1 MAKILVID
9 DELSIRQMLKKV
21 LEKAGYDVELAEN
34 GAIGLEKVKNE
45 LFDILLCDIKM
56 PEMDGFVFLDEV
68 KKLEVSLT
76 IIMMTSFGSVETAV
90 EAIRRGAYDYISKP
104 FKTDEVIIAIK
115 KAEERQRLIK
125 ENTLLK
131 WQSNQMLM
139 DNTIFESLAIKNVI
153 AAVEK
158 VAPYRQP
165 VLITGESGVGKEV
178 IAHLLH
184 QKSHRASKPFVAI
197 NCAAIP
203 ENLLES
209 EVFGYARGAFTDATK
224 PKRGLF
230 EYADGGT
237 CFLDEISEMSESL
250 QSKLLRFLED
260 GEIRPVG
267 DVKTIKVDVR
277 IISATNKDLKALV
290 DEGRFRNDLYY
301 RLNVI
306 PIHIPPLR
314 ERKEDIVAYVN
325 LRLNKVKKEISK
337 DALSVLLNYPWF
349 GNFRELRN
357 VIDRILI
364 FSNDN
369 LIDIDDLPD
378 YMFIRENINS
388 EKVDSSILSLKK
400 VIEDVERDYIKKALT
415 LTNGNR
421 LKAAK
426 LLEISPRSIHY
437 KIKEYGIE

>member
-1 MAKILVID
+1 
-9 DELSIRQMLKKV
+9 MLKKV
-21 LEKAGYDVELAEN
+21 LEKAGYDVDMAEN

-56 PEMDGFVFLDEV
+56 PEMDGFTFLDEV
-68 KKLEVSLT
+68 KKLDISLT

-115 KAEERQRLIK
+115 KAEERQRLII

-131 WQSNQMLM
+131 WQSNQLLM
-139 DNTIFESLAIKNVI
+139 DNTIFESPAIKNVI
-153 AAVEK
+153 TAVEK

-184 QKSHRASKPFVAI
+184 QKSQRASKPFVAI

-290 DEGRFRNDLYY
+290 DEGHFRHDLYY

-314 ERKEDIVAYVN
+314 ERKEDIVAYINV
-325 LRLNKVKKEISK
+325 RLSKAKKEISK
-337 DALSVLLNYPWF
+337 DALSMLLNYPWF

-364 FSNDN
+364 FSNEN
-369 LIDIDDLPD
+369 KIDIDDLPD
-378 YMFIRENINS
+378 YMFIRNNNDS

-400 VIEDVERDYIKKALT
+400 VIEDVEREYIKKALT

>member
-21 LEKAGYDVELAEN
+21 LEKAGYDVVLAEN

-68 KKLEVSLT
+68 KKLELSLT

-139 DNTIFESLAIKNVI
+139 DNTIFESSAIKNVI